1 MDNGTR
7 ALGSH
12 GAGAGAGVGPSSLPF
27 ALQQQ
32 EYLVPSVFV
41 PREPRDRNFHEWR
54 HWSLVVPGVP
64 IGGWPR
70 LVRALSLLCKQ
81 WMTGRSQF
89 ESLAP
94 AIWVEDIGRFIVLR
108 SDHAH
113 RAAGSEVVEVGCPAC
128 THSHH
133 PSTPHPPSPQPSCDC
148 VFLNVCGR
156 GRVLLSSLHWLG

>member
-1 MDNGTR
+1 M
-7 ALGSH
+7 
-12 GAGAGAGVGPSSLPF
+12 
-27 ALQQQ
+27 
-32 EYLVPSVFV
+32 FV

-133 PSTPHPPSPQPSCDC
+133 HPPPSHHHSYRAILFFKCLWARTG
-148 VFLNVCGR
+148 VTPLT
-156 GRVLLSSLHWLG
+156 SLVELTVE